1 LAHREFNMDVGFIG
15 LGLMGRAMA
24 ANLLKAGHKVRVW
37 NRSAGPADEMA
48 KLGAVRVATAAEAFC
63 GDAVIT
69 MLANDD
75 AVRATLI
82 DGGLLAGARGTVH
95 VNAATISA
103 ALSKELTALHETAGV
118 AYVAAPVF
126 GRPEAAQAAKLNIVA
141 AGAPDAL
148 ARVQPL
154 LDAMGQKTWPLGG
167 DPVRANVVKIAGNF
181 MIAAAIETT
190 GEATALCRAYGVET
204 ADFLDILTNT
214 IFASP
219 VFKGYGA
226 IISEKRY
233 EPAGFPLPL
242 GFKDVGLALKASEEA
257 HVPMPFAGVL
267 RDSFLDALAQGNP
280 DKDWASVA
288 EVAHRRA
295 GLES

>member
-1 LAHREFNMDVGFIG
+1 MDIGFIG

-24 ANLLKAGHKVRVW
+24 ANLLKAGHEVRVW
-37 NRSAGPADEMA
+37 NRSPAAADEMA
-48 KLGAVRVATAAEAFC
+48 KLGATRVATAAEAFR

-69 MLANDD
+69 MLANDE

-82 DGGLLAGARGTVH
+82 DGGLLDAARGTVH

-103 ALSKELTALHETAGV
+103 ALSKELTALHKAAGV
-118 AYVAAPVF
+118 GYIAAPVF
-126 GRPEAAQAAKLNIVA
+126 GRPDVAEAGKLNIVA

-154 LDAMGQKTWPLGG
+154 LDAMGQKTWAVGD

-181 MIAAAIETT
+181 MIAAAIETM
-190 GEATALCRAYGVET
+190 GEATALCRSYGVET
-204 ADFLDILTNT
+204 EAFLDILTNT
-214 IFASP
+214 LFASP

-280 DKDWASVA
+280 DKDWASIA

-295 GLES
+295 GLKD